1 VKRHLIAA
9 GGTTA
14 AVAVTTG
21 LVFALKPFAPVL
33 SLGSLYVLP
42 VLLVAVVWGLGYAL
56 PASVASML
64 AFNWFFLPPEH
75 TFQLRESENWFALA
89 VYLVTSVVV
98 SWLAAASRRRT
109 AEAEQRER
117 EAALLADVSTALLE
131 GGDVQERLKPL
142 SPKLAEALHVPR
154 ARVEID
160 SLRTAEGDQR
170 GTRLVA
176 GGRTVGTLFTTGEPP
191 ADVLER
197 VVPGIASLLAVAAE
211 RERLARRALE
221 TETLRR
227 SDALKT
233 AILRAV
239 SHDLRTPLT
248 SIRASVEGLLSPSL
262 ELSDDDRTEL
272 LRTIEAEAFRLQ
284 RLVANLLDLSRLEAE
299 AVEPRPELWTIDGL
313 IARSL
318 AAVPGSDR
326 VRTTGADE
334 APPVRVDGAHIERVL
349 VNLLENALA
358 VSSQDVSVDVQTKT
372 REVLVR
378 ISDDGPG
385 IQEDDLERVFEPF
398 EGDRTGLGL
407 AIARGFAQA
416 NGGRLWAE
424 RTPAGGAT
432 FVLALPAAR
441 APVAVA

>member
-1 VKRHLIAA
+1 MIAA
-9 GGTTA
+9 AGTTA
-14 AVAVTTG
+14 AVSITTG
-21 LVFALKPFAPVL
+21 AVFALEPLAPVL

-42 VLLVAVVWGLGYAL
+42 VLVVAVAWGIGYAL

-75 TFQLRESENWFALA
+75 TLRLRETENWFALA
-89 VYLVTSVVV
+89 VYLATSVVV
-98 SWLAAASRRRT
+98 SSLAAASRRRT
-109 AEAEQRER
+109 GEAQQRER

-131 GGDVQERLKPL
+131 GGDVQERLRPL
-142 SPKLAEALHVPR
+142 SPKLAEVLHVSR
-154 ARVEID
+154 ARVEIE
-160 SLRTAEGDQR
+160 SLRQGEGDER
-170 GTRLVA
+170 ATRLAA
-176 GGRTVGTLFTTGEPP
+176 GGRTVGTLFTTGEVP
-191 ADVLER
+191 ADVVER
-197 VVPGIASLLAVAAE
+197 VVPGIASLLAVVAE
-211 RERLARRALE
+211 RERLARRAVE
-221 TETLRR
+221 AETLRR

-262 ELSDDDRTEL
+262 ELSDGDRTEL
-272 LRTIEAEAFRLQ
+272 LRTIEAESFRLQ

-318 AAVPGSDR
+318 AAVLGSER
-326 VRTTGADE
+326 VRAVGADE

-358 VSSQDVSVDVQTKT
+358 FSSQDVTIDV
-372 REVLVR
+372 RPAEAEVLVR
-378 ISDDGPG
+378 ITDDGPG
-385 IQEDDLERVFEPF
+385 IREGDLDRVFEPF
-398 EGDRTGLGL
+398 EGERTGLGL

-424 RTPAGGAT
+424 RAPGGGAT
-432 FVLALPAAR
+432 FVLALPTAQT
-441 APVAVA
+441 PVSVA

>member
-1 VKRHLIAA
+1 VKRQVIAA
-9 GGTTA
+9 AGTTA
-14 AVAVTTG
+14 AVAITTG
-21 LVFALKPFAPVL
+21 AIFALKPFAPVL

-42 VLLVAVVWGLGYAL
+42 VIGVAVAWGIGYAL
-56 PASVASML
+56 AASVASML
-64 AFNWFFLPPEH
+64 AFNWFFLPPVH
-75 TFQLRESENWFALA
+75 TFRLHDAENWFALA

-98 SWLAAASRRRT
+98 SWLATVSRRRT
-109 AEAEQRER
+109 EEAEQRER

-131 GGDVQERLKPL
+131 GGDVQERLRPL
-142 SPKLAEALHVPR
+142 SPKLAEVLHVAR

-160 SLRTAEGDQR
+160 SLRHAEGEER
-170 GTRLVA
+170 ATRLAA
-176 GGRTVGTLFTTGEPP
+176 GGRAVGTLFTTGVPP
-191 ADVLER
+191 ADVLQR
-197 VVPGIASLLAVAAE
+197 LVPGIASLLAVAAE
-211 RERLARRALE
+211 RERLARHALDA
-221 TETLRR
+221 ETLRR

-262 ELSDDDRTEL
+262 ELSDADRTDL

-284 RLVANLLDLSRLEAE
+284 RLVANLLDLSRLEAD

-326 VRTTGADE
+326 VRTAGLDDV
-334 APPVRVDGAHIERVL
+334 PPVRVDGAQIERVL
-349 VNLLENALA
+349 VNLLENALGF
-358 VSSQDVSVDVQTKT
+358 SSQDVHVEVDTAND
-372 REVLVR
+372 EVRVR
-378 ISDDGPG
+378 ITDDGPG
-385 IQEDDLERVFEPF
+385 IRDDDLERVFEPF

-424 RTPAGGAT
+424 RSPGGGAM

>member
-1 VKRHLIAA
+1 MIAA
-9 GGTTA
+9 AGTTA
-14 AVAVTTG
+14 AVATTTG
-21 LVFALKPFAPVL
+21 AVFALKPFAPVL

-42 VLLVAVVWGLGYAL
+42 VLVVAVAWGLGYAL
-56 PASVASML
+56 PASVASLL

-75 TFQLRESENWFALA
+75 TFRLHETENWFALA

-98 SWLAAASRRRT
+98 SSLAAASRRRT

-117 EAALLADVSTALLE
+117 EASLLADISTALLE
-131 GGDVQERLKPL
+131 GGDVQERLRPL
-142 SPKLAEALHVPR
+142 SPKLAEVLDVPR
-154 ARVEID
+154 ARVEVE
-160 SLRTAEGDQR
+160 SLRHGEGDER
-170 GTRLVA
+170 ATRLAA
-176 GGRTVGTLFTTGEPP
+176 GGRTVGTLFTSGEPRP
-191 ADVLER
+191 GVLER
-197 VVPGIASLLAVAAE
+197 VVPGVASLLAVAAE
-211 RERLARRALE
+211 RERLARHALE
-221 TETLRR
+221 AETLRR
-227 SDALKT
+227 SDSLKT

-262 ELSDDDRTEL
+262 ELTDDDRTEL

-284 RLVANLLDLSRLEAE
+284 RLVANLLDLSRLEAD

-318 AAVPGSDR
+318 AAVQGSDR
-326 VRTTGADE
+326 VHTAGADE
-334 APPVRVDGAHIERVL
+334 APPVRVDGAQIERVL
-349 VNLLENALA
+349 VNVLENALSF
-358 VSSQDVSVDVQTKT
+358 SSQDVRIDIHTAKSD
-372 REVLVR
+372 VLVR

-385 IQEDDLERVFEPF
+385 IGEDDLERVFEPF

-441 APVAVA
+441 TPVAVA